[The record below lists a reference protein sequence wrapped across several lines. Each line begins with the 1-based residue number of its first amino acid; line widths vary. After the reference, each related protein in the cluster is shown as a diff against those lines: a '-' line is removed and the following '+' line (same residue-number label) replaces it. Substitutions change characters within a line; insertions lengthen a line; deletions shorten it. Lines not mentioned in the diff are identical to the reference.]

1 MNQLYE
7 VNAIA
12 YSMKTFYVSAEI
24 AEDAGRIAEVLCNN
38 HVINLNEDM
47 TVRVEVA
54 SVSGNEYYE
63 GYIKDNDDC
72 KGIPN
77 EEMCKNCIL
86 HSIYNSIGDVSIDK
100 V

>member
-7 VNAIA
+7 VNVIA
-12 YSMKTFYVSAEI
+12 YSMKTFHVSAET
-24 AEDAGRIAEVLCNN
+24 AEDAGKIAEVLYNN
-38 HVINLNEDM
+38 DIIKLNEDV
-47 TVRVEVA
+47 TVRVETA

-63 GYIKDNDDC
+63 GYIKNNDDC

-86 HSIYNSIGDVSIDK
+86 HSIYNSVGDVSIDK
-100 V
+100 G

>member
-7 VNAIA
+7 VNVIA
-12 YSMKTFYVSAEI
+12 YSMKTFCVSAAT
-24 AEDAGRIAEVLCNN
+24 AEDAGKIAEVLYNN
-38 HVINLNEDM
+38 DIIKLNKDM
-47 TVRVEVA
+47 TVRVETE

-63 GYIKDNDDC
+63 GYIKDNSDC

-86 HSIYNSIGDVSIDK
+86 HSIYNSVGDVSIDK
-100 V
+100 G

>member
-7 VNAIA
+7 VNIMAC
-12 YSMKTFYVSAEI
+12 SMKTFYVSAET
-24 AEDAGRIAEVLCNN
+24 AEDAGKIAEVLYNN
-38 HVINLNEDM
+38 DIIKLNEDV
-47 TVRVEVA
+47 TVRVETA

-63 GYIKDNDDC
+63 GYIKNNDDC

-86 HSIYNSIGDVSIDK
+86 HSIYNSVGDVSIDK
-100 V
+100 G